1 MKEKEG
7 FIDCPEQ
14 QVIIYVEREN
24 GEFGPM
30 QTGSYLT
37 RNYLSDYEE
46 KRVHLENSL
55 KDGIKKR
62 ENSAINYY
70 MVLEEL
76 TLSELAARVGLRK
89 RKVKKH
95 LEYQGFQAIKETV
108 LVRYADVFN
117 VEVKQ
122 LLELMEL
129 SVQSK

>member
-14 QVIIYVEREN
+14 QVILYVEKEN

-37 RNYLSDYEE
+37 RNYLSDYED
-46 KRVHLENSL
+46 KRTHLEDSL
-55 KDGIKKR
+55 KDGIRRR
-62 ENSAINYY
+62 ETSAINYY

-95 LEYQGFQAIKETV
+95 LEYQEFQMIKERI
-108 LVRYADVFN
+108 LAKYADVFN

-122 LLELMEL
+122 LHELMEL
-129 SVQSK
+129 PALSK